1 MYSFSVADDFCPVS
15 NFLSLPVN
23 LPRPYGTRVSFSPR
37 HVEIRASS
45 QESEEF
51 VDGPRVY

>member
-45 QESEEF
+45 QESEGF